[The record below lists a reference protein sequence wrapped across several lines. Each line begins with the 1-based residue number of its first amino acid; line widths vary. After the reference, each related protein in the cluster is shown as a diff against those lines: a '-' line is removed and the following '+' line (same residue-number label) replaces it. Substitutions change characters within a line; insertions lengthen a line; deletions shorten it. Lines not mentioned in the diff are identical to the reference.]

1 MTDSYGP
8 HTATWRALERDAGQ
22 VSRIADLFASDP
34 GRFERF
40 SAEAG
45 GLLLDFS
52 RQRLDE
58 AALAGLIEIARDTG
72 VPRWI
77 ERMFAGEKINNTEN
91 RAALHIALRRPSAR
105 ELRLD
110 GADVMPLVEAE
121 RAKMGELA
129 DSLHAGE
136 LRGVTGRP
144 IGTIVNI
151 GIGGSDLGI
160 AMAVQALAERIKP
173 GLTVHCVSNIDG
185 VALSHVLA
193 TADPETTLFVICS
206 KTFTTLETLT
216 NASAARDWLI
226 AHGGPAAV
234 AAQCVAVSTNHRAM
248 DAFGIA
254 PDRRFTIWD
263 WVGGRYSLWSAV
275 GLTVALAV
283 GRESFADLLRGAHD
297 MDEHFAN
304 APLDRNLPVLLALI
318 GIWNRNFLAIP
329 AHAVLPYDDHLARF
343 PAYLQQLEMESNGKS
358 VRRDGRPVECST
370 CPVIFGEPGSNAQH
384 SFFQLLHQGTDVVSV
399 DFLLPAK
406 SLVGRQAA
414 QDLAADNCLAQAWA
428 FAAGDPTAASHPGRS
443 PDSHRCYPGDRPSS
457 LILFERLD
465 PATLGRLVA
474 LYEHKVFVQGVIW
487 DVNSFDQ
494 FGVELGKRLAAEL
507 SRAGAAETN
516 DPAAIAGALAQ
527 LRRFR

>member
-1 MTDSYGP
+1 MTDHYGP
-8 HTATWRALERDAGQ
+8 HTATWKSLDRDARNVG
-22 VSRIADLFASDP
+22 RIADLFAADS

-40 SAEAG
+40 SAEAV
-45 GLLLDFS
+45 GLLLDYS

-58 AALAGLIEIARDTG
+58 AALARLIELAHVTG
-72 VPRWI
+72 VTRWI
-77 ERMFAGEKINNTEN
+77 QRMFAGEKINNTEN
-91 RAALHIALRRPSAR
+91 RAALHVALRRPSVLPIR
-105 ELRLD
+105 ID
-110 GADVMPLVEAE
+110 GEDVMPLVEAE
-121 RAKMGELA
+121 RAKMGELS

-136 LRGVTGRP
+136 LHGATGRP
-144 IGTIVNI
+144 IDTIVNI

-160 AMAVQALAERIKP
+160 AMAVQALAERIRP
-173 GLTVHCVSNIDG
+173 GIAVHCVSNIDG

-216 NASAARDWLI
+216 NASAAREWLI
-226 AHGGPAAV
+226 AHGGPAAI

-248 DAFGIA
+248 DVFGIA

-275 GLTVALAV
+275 GLSVALAI
-283 GRESFADLLRGAHD
+283 GRESFAELLQGAHEL
-297 MDEHFAN
+297 DEHFVST
-304 APLDRNLPVLLALI
+304 PLDRNLPVLLALI

-358 VRRDGRPVECST
+358 VRRDGAPVECAT
-370 CPVIFGEPGSNAQH
+370 CPVVFGEPGSNAQH
-384 SFFQLLHQGTDVVSV
+384 SFFQLLHQGTDIVSV

-414 QDLAADNCLAQAWA
+414 QDLAAENCLAQAWA
-428 FAAGDPTAASHPGRS
+428 FAAGDPAARHAGRS
-443 PDSHRCYPGDRPSS
+443 SDSHRHYAGDRPSS
-457 LILFERLD
+457 LILFDRLD
-465 PATLGRLVA
+465 PAALGSLVA
-474 LYEHKVFVQGVIW
+474 LYEHKVFVQSVIW

-494 FGVELGKRLAAEL
+494 FGVELGKRLASEL
-507 SRAGAAETN
+507 SRAGDMGNE
-516 DPAAIAGALAQ
+516 DPAVIAGVLSQ
-527 LRRFR
+527 LRRLR